1 MSIQF
6 NSIHFESKTNT
17 APQMSEPAP
26 VVQVPPPVDV
36 PVPLPDPDAVDP
48 HNLTPDPNPVHNPAT
63 MNGVPAE
70 TVNAAANPNAAVA
83 PADPTEAATPENPP
97 VVMAPMAVDPV
108 PPEVPPMPPV
118 APPTQNGSSQQ
129 PPGPPEAAAAPVP
142 TAPAPVPTNAAPVP
156 PGVQVVLPYEEFA
169 EDLDLRL
176 GRANG
181 NIYQRKPG
189 VEGVHDG
196 QVMVRLKKKR
206 FIIIDYGIVPNEHD
220 LQASAMT
227 PHINVPL
234 GAGVTKCTGKVASEP
249 GGPLVPCK
257 KIGVP
262 TLLYDSEPDQPPSL
276 YLRSGLCFVCQ
287 RNLNEKRRTQRKRP
301 SDRANHQ
308 VAAKVSATAH
318 QSQAA
323 FLAAQHA
330 GVALGGPVPPPGATA
345 SLPGMQTVRIGGIGA
360 QTNLVGAGTTGRVNS
375 TPHHRVLMAVTNG
388 HKKIKL
394 AHTNQPLVLAPDA
407 IILNGPP
414 DNHSCKSVRAGHGF
428 AEIGADLN
436 VEVHQSL
443 QTTQALL
450 HSVNTPEMIQQG
462 ISPPTPDEIS
472 RTYDQAFYSLSKS
485 LYLLVQWKTSWDAAI
500 ASAMQ
505 QEAHT
510 VVAQQQQQQQQQQ
523 HHQQHHAPPPQQQQQ
538 LPPQPPAPSSAI
550 PPTPQQQIPQ
560 QHASLA
566 QQNAAALQAAS
577 MANAAATAAIGGI
590 INGVPGSVPLPVHHH
605 HLGGGEPTLAQAVAS
620 AAAVAA
626 ATTTQPAAE
635 ADTKDVAGA
644 AHAPVLDQ
652 SVEV

>member
-1 MSIQF
+1 LLLAF
-6 NSIHFESKTNT
+6 VPRKTILPKKSRMMT
-17 APQMSEPAP
+17 DIASEPPAP
-26 VVQVPPPVDV
+26 VEEPPKV
-36 PVPLPDPDAVDP
+36 
-48 HNLTPDPNPVHNPAT
+48 
-63 MNGVPAE
+63 E
-70 TVNAAANPNAAVA
+70 A
-83 PADPTEAATPENPP
+83 PP
-97 VVMAPMAVDPV
+97 
-108 PPEVPPMPPV
+108 PPV
-118 APPTQNGSSQQ
+118 APVEDSAMNGATPTEDPTAMLS
-129 PPGPPEAAAAPVP
+129 PPEASTPEVAAAPE
-142 TAPAPVPTNAAPVP
+142 AAPIP
-156 PGVQVVLPYEEFA
+156 SLQAQPGVQVILPPEEFA

-181 NIYQRKPG
+181 NIYQRKTG

-234 GAGVTKCTGKVASEP
+234 GAGVTKCTGKVPSEP

-257 KIGVP
+257 KVGVP
-262 TLLYDSEPDQPPSL
+262 VLLYDSEPDQPASL
-276 YLRSGLCFVCQ
+276 YLRSGLCFICQ

-301 SDRANHQ
+301 SERANHQ
-308 VAAKVSATAH
+308 AAAKVTANAQ

-323 FLAAQHA
+323 FLAAQQA
-330 GVALGGPVPPPGATA
+330 GVALGGPIPATTN
-345 SLPGMQTVRIGGIGA
+345 LPGMQTVRIGGIGTTA
-360 QTNLVGAGTTGRVNS
+360 NLVGAGTTGRVNA

-428 AEIGADLN
+428 AEIGSDLN

-443 QTTQALL
+443 QSTQALL

-462 ISPPTPDEIS
+462 IPPPPPDEIS

-505 QEAHT
+505 QEAHSG
-510 VVAQQQQQQQQQQ
+510 VVVG
-523 HHQQHHAPPPQQQQQ
+523 APPPQIQ
-538 LPPQPPAPSSAI
+538 
-550 PPTPQQQIPQ
+550 PQQPWEG
-560 QHASLA
+560 ALR
-566 QQNAAALQAAS
+566 LQAGRGFQ
-577 MANAAATAAIGGI
+577 NRG
-590 INGVPGSVPLPVHHH
+590 
-605 HLGGGEPTLAQAVAS
+605 
-620 AAAVAA
+620 
-626 ATTTQPAAE
+626 
-635 ADTKDVAGA
+635 
-644 AHAPVLDQ
+644 HAPRRRPSRMSARKLGSSSENGRRQ
-652 SVEV
+652 TAR

>member
-1 MSIQF
+1 
-6 NSIHFESKTNT
+6 
-17 APQMSEPAP
+17 MSEPAN
-26 VVQVPPPVDV
+26 VVQAPPPVQV
-36 PVPLPDPDAVDP
+36 PVPLPPIKLEDANHPDVVNPPD
-48 HNLTPDPNPVHNPAT
+48 LTPDPDLVHDPAT
-63 MNGVPAE
+63 MNGVTAMDVDVKNE
-70 TVNAAANPNAAVA
+70 NDSSATSENAPLVMA
-83 PADPTEAATPENPP
+83 P
-97 VVMAPMAVDPV
+97 MAPMAVDAV
-108 PPEVPPMPPV
+108 PPEAPPEMPSEVPPVTLPVENGISEPPN
-118 APPTQNGSSQQ
+118 PP
-129 PPGPPEAAAAPVP
+129 AAAAATAADPVP
-142 TAPAPVPTNAAPVP
+142 TAPAPIPTSTPVAPP
-156 PGVQVVLPYEEFA
+156 KIQVVVPLEEFA

-189 VEGVHDG
+189 VEGAHDG

-220 LQASAMT
+220 LQAAASS
-227 PHINVPL
+227 PNINVPL
-234 GAGVTKCTGKVASEP
+234 GAGVTKCTGKIASEP

-262 TLLYDSEPDQPPSL
+262 ILLYDSEPDQPPSL
-276 YLRSGLCFVCQ
+276 YLRSGLCFICQ

-301 SDRANHQ
+301 SDRANNQ
-308 VAAKVSATAH
+308 VAAKVSATAQ

-330 GVALGGPVPPPGATA
+330 GVSLGGPVPPPGATA
-345 SLPGMQTVRIGGIGA
+345 SLPGMHTVRIGGIGV
-360 QTNLVGAGTTGRVNS
+360 QTNLVGAGSTGRVNS

-462 ISPPTPDEIS
+462 IPPPTPDEIS

-505 QEAHT
+505 QEAQT
-510 VVAQQQQQQQQQQ
+510 VAVQQHQQQ
-523 HHQQHHAPPPQQQQQ
+523 HAPLPTQQQPPLPPAPPPPSVQHTSHQHPQQQQQ
-538 LPPQPPAPSSAI
+538 AAAAAAA
-550 PPTPQQQIPQ
+550 
-560 QHASLA
+560 ASLA
-566 QQNAAALQAAS
+566 QQNAAAMQAAS

-590 INGVPGSVPLPVHHH
+590 INGVPGAVPLPVHHH
-605 HLGGGEPTLAQAVAS
+605 LNGGEPTLAQAVAS

-626 ATTTQPAAE
+626 ATTQPATESNTKE
-635 ADTKDVAGA
+635 AAVT
-644 AHAPVLDQ
+644 AHPQTLDQ